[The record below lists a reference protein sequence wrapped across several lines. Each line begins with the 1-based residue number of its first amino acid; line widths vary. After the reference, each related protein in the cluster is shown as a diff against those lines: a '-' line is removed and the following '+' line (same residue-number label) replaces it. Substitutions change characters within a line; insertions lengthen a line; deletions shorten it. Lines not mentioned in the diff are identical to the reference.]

1 MSEITIMPEYIDV
14 GGGTLRNIGDIP
26 VQVNRWLGRQY
37 PWKYTVFEEN
47 GTYYL
52 KNEETGKV
60 IDSDSEPSNI
70 INTAMTSLTN
80 GRTWIEKVSLKG
92 TFPVMSPVTIP
103 SYTYFRIE
111 GEVKANASMTRLLD
125 CRDTSLMYLFGGKI
139 DGNGQVDKVVDLT
152 QSIPTVTHNRIGH
165 CVICGAKDT
174 VDSCLIDITGNSGVQ
189 IDQPWLDGRVGASGT
204 VDSAHF
210 GIILDSSGGQ
220 NSVYLGDTNNFF
232 KEACIRI
239 KGGYL
244 TLIGGALEG
253 GHGTAVNILIKSD
266 NSGVGLRVVGTWMES
281 NTDNILIQEGSYSP
295 AYVDVAPSYMS
306 AGGSGYAN
314 IRSTTT
320 SNHLEH
326 LRIRGGTWVN
336 SGGSYCV
343 DCDAVEAIID
353 KVAFGQ
359 DINISKLQHYII
371 WNYPS
376 WIMMKTNDQ
385 VEIGST
391 LTTAGAHFTSDV
403 LFDNNLV
410 MRWKNSSG
418 VQKNVLKL
426 GNDDKTELQMYD
438 GLIYDPSNQGDATL
452 SGTPKIVEI
461 KIDGVS
467 YYFKVYPNIG

>member
-1 MSEITIMPEYIDV
+1 MTIEIYPNYIDV
-14 GGGTLRNIGDIP
+14 GGGTFKSVGNIP

-47 GTYYL
+47 NTYYM
-52 KNEETGKV
+52 KNEETGK
-60 IDSDSEPSNI
+60 IEDSNSEPGTV
-70 INTAMTSLTN
+70 INSALSSMTS
-80 GRTWIEKVSLKG
+80 GRTWIEKIALKG
-92 TFPVMSPVTIP
+92 TFPVNVSLTIP
-103 SYTYFRIE
+103 SYTFVKVE
-111 GEVKANASMTRLLD
+111 GEIKANIDLSNLLH
-125 CRDTSLMYLFGGKI
+125 CNNQSFVYIYGGKI
-139 DGNGQVDKVVDLT
+139 DGNGKATTVINFY
-152 QSIPTVTHNRIGH
+152 QSTPTVTHNRVGYCI
-165 CVICGAKDT
+165 VCGAKDT
-174 VDSCLIDITGNSGVQ
+174 VGSCLINITGNSGIQ
-189 IDQPWLDGRVGASGT
+189 IDQPWLDGRVNATGT
-204 VDSAHF
+204 IDSTRY
-210 GIILDSSGGQ
+210 GIRQLSSGGQ
-220 NSVYLGDTNNFF
+220 NTVYLGDTNNFF
-232 KEACIRI
+232 KTACIHI

-253 GHGTAVNILIKSD
+253 GHGTARNIIIKSD
-266 NSGVGLRVVGTWMES
+266 NSGVGLRVFGTWMES

-295 AYVDVAPSYMS
+295 AFLDLAPCYMS

-314 IRSTTT
+314 VRSSTT

-326 LRIRGGTWVN
+326 LRVRGGTWVN
-336 SGGSYCV
+336 PGGTYCI
-343 DCDAVEAIID
+343 DCEATEAIID

-359 DINISKLQHYII
+359 DINVSKLSHYVVF
-371 WNYPS
+371 NYPG
-376 WIMMKTNDQ
+376 WVMIKTNDP

-410 MRWKNSSG
+410 MRWKNTSG

-438 GLIYDPSNQGDATL
+438 GLMYDPSNFTDNTL

-467 YYFKVYPNIG
+467 YYFKVYPTLG